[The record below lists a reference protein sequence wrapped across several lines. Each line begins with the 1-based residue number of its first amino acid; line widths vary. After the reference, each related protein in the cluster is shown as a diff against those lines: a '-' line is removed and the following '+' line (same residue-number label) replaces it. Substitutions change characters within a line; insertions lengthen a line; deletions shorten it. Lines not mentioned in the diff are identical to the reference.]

1 MIRPQ
6 TVVLPILR
14 AALPGVAVLS
24 APADVE
30 HRSYPLVVVQRAGG
44 TRNPNA
50 PRLHALPVLQITAT
64 SDVGPVDAEE
74 LYDKALDALYAA
86 VRAQT
91 VVQDVGYLQSISEDQ
106 GPTPL
111 DPWIPDAWS
120 IEGRIRCGL
129 RPFAVA

>member
-1 MIRPQ
+1 MIRVQ

-50 PRLHALPVLQITAT
+50 PRLHALPVLEMTAT
-64 SDVGPVDAEE
+64 SDVGPVEAEE
-74 LYDKALDALYAA
+74 LYGRALDALLAA
-86 VRAQT
+86 GHVRELVGPEPADSP
-91 VVQDVGYLQSISEDQ
+91 QDTWAVSG
-106 GPTPL
+106 T
-111 DPWIPDAWS
+111 
-120 IEGRIRCGL
+120 IRVSTKNP
-129 RPFAVA
+129 RS